1 MVREGEGSVG
11 GWEGQRKV
19 ARGREWWLRDEGSQS
34 PKGVREGGNS
44 MSSADIRT
52 CERTKRQ
59 VYRMFG
65 GV

>member
-1 MVREGEGSVG
+1 MLEVG
-11 GWEGQRKV
+11 KV
-19 ARGREWWLRDEGSQS
+19 SERWPGGREWWLRDEGSQS